1 MAYVAHMQPR
11 NLFIASILL
20 AIGIALAG
28 WFVGNGLITSR
39 VTDRFVTVKGVS
51 EREVQA
57 DLALWP
63 LKLNVSGNDLS
74 TVQSDIDRQ
83 VADVVRFLVRH
94 RVDTSGVS
102 VEGLEVTD
110 RLANPYGESGP
121 IQNRYVVQQTLII
134 RSEDPEAIQAASQ
147 EMGELVDAGVVFTSG
162 SGYGPAQPTF
172 IFTLLNKVKPAMIAE
187 ATANAREA
195 AEQFASDSNSTV
207 GGIRRANQGVFVIL
221 ARDQAPGIMESAQIM
236 KTVRVVSTVEYYLH

>member
-1 MAYVAHMQPR
+1 MQQRPV
-11 NLFIASILL
+11 LL
-20 AIGIALAG
+20 ASLLIALGILAAG

-51 EREVQA
+51 EQDVEA

-63 LKLNVSGNDLS
+63 LKLNVSGNNLSSIQADL
-74 TVQSDIDRQ
+74 DGQ
-83 VADVVRFLVRH
+83 VAEVIRFLIRH
-94 RVDTSGVS
+94 GVDTSGVS
-102 VEGLEVTD
+102 IEGLEVTD

-134 RSEDPEAIQAASQ
+134 RSEDPRSVLAASQ
-147 EMGELVDAGVVFTSG
+147 EMGQLVDAGVVFTSG

-172 IFTLLNKVKPAMIAE
+172 IFTRLNDVKPTMIAE

-195 AEQFASDSNSTV
+195 AEQFAADADSNV
-207 GGIRRANQGVFVIL
+207 GGIRRANQGVFQIL
-221 ARDQAPGIMESAQIM
+221 ARDQAPGIMEAAQIT
-236 KTVRVVSTVEYYLH
+236 KTVRVVSTVEYYLE

>member
-1 MAYVAHMQPR
+1 MQQRP
-11 NLFIASILL
+11 LLL
-20 AIGIALAG
+20 ASLLIALGIMAAG

-51 EREVQA
+51 EQDVEA

-63 LKLNVSGNDLS
+63 LKLNVSGNNLSSIQADL
-74 TVQSDIDRQ
+74 DGQ
-83 VADVVRFLVRH
+83 VAEVIRFLIRH
-94 RVDTSGVS
+94 GVDTSGVS
-102 VEGLEVTD
+102 IEGLEVTD

-134 RSEDPEAIQAASQ
+134 RSEDPRSVLAASQ
-147 EMGELVDAGVVFTSG
+147 QMGQLVDAGVVFTSG

-172 IFTLLNKVKPAMIAE
+172 VFTRLNDVKPTMIAE

-195 AEQFASDSNSTV
+195 AEQFAADADSNV
-207 GGIRRANQGVFVIL
+207 GGIRRANQGVFQIL
-221 ARDQAPGIMESAQIM
+221 ARDQAPGIMESAQIT
-236 KTVRVVSTVEYYLH
+236 KTVRVVSTVEYYLE